1 MKTTTPT
8 ALTNEL
14 YLYLG
19 WKENARTRVEGA
31 GQIRTVGERN
41 AFQRLSSRALAA
53 VSF

>member
-19 WKENARTRVEGA
+19 WKESARTRVEGA
-31 GQIRTVGERN
+31 GQIRTVGRGVRCSG
-41 AFQRLSSRALAA
+41 FQELRWC
-53 VSF
+53 